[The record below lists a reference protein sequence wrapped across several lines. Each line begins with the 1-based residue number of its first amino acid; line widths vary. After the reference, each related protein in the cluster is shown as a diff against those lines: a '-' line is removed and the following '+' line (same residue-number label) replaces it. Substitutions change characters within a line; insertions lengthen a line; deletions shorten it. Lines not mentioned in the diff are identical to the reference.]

1 MGKKKVMI
9 TCVISAIFII
19 GGSLTIY
26 LVTRTS
32 GIVTA
37 HQLETEILNQNSKN
51 IIYESIE
58 NETKHSIIS
67 AACIYYNAEDNSSD
81 NIAFCADGEISYV
94 DLGYVDL
101 SEEEHMTYTKG
112 KKMRFVNDNSISVT
126 LTDEQG
132 DMHKFMLIFSKED
145 DKITCGI
152 IGEK

>member
-1 MGKKKVMI
+1 MKKGI
-9 TCVISAIFII
+9 IICVIGTILLI

-37 HQLETEILNQNSKN
+37 RQLETEILNQNSKN
-51 IIYESIE
+51 IIYDSIE
-58 NETKHSIIS
+58 NETKDSIVS

-81 NIAFCADGEISYV
+81 NIAFCVGGEINYVDLSYV
-94 DLGYVDL
+94 DLN
-101 SEEEHMTYTKG
+101 EEGNMTYTKR
-112 KKMRFVNDNSISVT
+112 KKMAFVNGNSISVT
-126 LTDEQG
+126 LVDEQE
-132 DMHKFMLIFSKED
+132 DMHKFLLAISKED